1 MQMKQKIKQRLQ
13 SLKAEFEAGQKLLAD
28 YETKQL
34 SLRETL
40 LRISGAIQVLEEVIT
55 EENSEANGEVSQRDD
70 SIAEMEPLGELAASG
85 EGT

>member
-1 MQMKQKIKQRLQ
+1 MKEKLTQRLQ
-13 SLKAEFEAGQKLLAD
+13 TLKAEFDAGQKLLAD